1 MPLSCPCS
9 SATCK
14 AGPPTLL
21 PGASSAS
28 GQVPFQPN
36 PSSFGVGCKP
46 CSSCGNPPQIPPGQF
61 LLGRAPPQPHSV
73 HPLTPLGKGCP
84 PAAPPPPAL
93 CPGQPARPSLAPQRF
108 GERTVSTW
116 SAHPRAAAA
125 NAGLGCRLRCTPAP
139 GAPHRPWAL
148 PVPPASLLPAPR
160 YQHRTIHL
168 MLMAAPVPANPLH
181 AAGPGTYQKL
191 GSPQGGELNG

>member
-1 MPLSCPCS
+1 MFLLHKWVQPHGFLMPLSCPCS

-28 GQVPFQPN
+28 GQIPSPPN
-36 PSSFGVGCKP
+36 PSSFGVACKP

-73 HPLTPLGKGCP
+73 HPLTPLGTGCP

-139 GAPHRPWAL
+139 GAH
-148 PVPPASLLPAPR
+148 
-160 YQHRTIHL
+160 I
-168 MLMAAPVPANPLH
+168 
-181 AAGPGTYQKL
+181 GPGPSLSHLRPCSQ
-191 GSPQGGELNG
+191 PQGTSTGPFT